1 MDITRRR
8 IMAEIKKVNHVGI
21 VINDLEESLK
31 FWRDTLGLK
40 LDHIEDLPNQKS
52 TVAFL
57 PVGET
62 EIELVIPSD
71 ETTGSGKFLKERG
84 PGIHHLCLEVDDIE
98 GMLQQLKEKG
108 IRLINETPIVLE
120 GRMMAF
126 VHPKSANG
134 VLVELYQLT
143 H

>member
-1 MDITRRR
+1 
-8 IMAEIKKVNHVGI
+8 MAEIKKVNHVGI
-21 VINDLEESLK
+21 VVNDLEESLK
-31 FWRDTLGLK
+31 FWRDILGLE
-40 LDHIEDLPNQKS
+40 LHHVEDLPSQKS
-52 TVAFL
+52 KVAFL

-84 PGIHHLCLEVDDIE
+84 PGIHHLCFEVDDIE
-98 GMLQQLKEKG
+98 GMLKQLKDKG
-108 IRLINETPIVLE
+108 VRLINETPITLE
-120 GRMMAF
+120 GRKMAF

-143 H
+143 K

>member
-1 MDITRRR
+1 
-8 IMAEIKKVNHVGI
+8 MAEIKKVNHVGI